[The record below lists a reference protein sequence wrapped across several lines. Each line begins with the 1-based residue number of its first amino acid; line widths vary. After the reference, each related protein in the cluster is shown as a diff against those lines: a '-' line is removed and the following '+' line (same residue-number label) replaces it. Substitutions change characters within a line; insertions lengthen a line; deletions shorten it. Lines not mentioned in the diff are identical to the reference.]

1 MKLVFGL
8 YLFAAVLCFA
18 DTPPPGALYVKG
30 GTDGTKIGNTGDS
43 LKVTVTGGGGTVNQG
58 TGGLSPWLVNINNAS
73 LPVTQSGSWSVTAS
87 QGAPPWSFN
96 LSQYLGSSVSV
107 TNPIASR
114 ISNGTSFVDPTQIR
128 ALTSSD
134 QVTTIQGT
142 SPWIINGTVT
152 ANAGTGTFQTNIL
165 NASIPVTQSGT
176 WTNTVTQTTAAN
188 LNATVVTTAGATIAK
203 DSSLTTINS
212 TLGSPF
218 QAGGSIGNTTFGATQ
233 SGSWTTGRTWN
244 LSSGSD
250 SVAIT
255 GSVTASN
262 ASIGANGS
270 SAPASS
276 TQVGGSDG
284 TNLQPLQVDGSKN
297 LKVVVQNTV
306 PVTGTFFQATQP
318 VSIAAPVAVTG
329 TFFQATQPVSGTVT
343 ANAGS
348 GTFLVDGSAHTQ
360 PVSGTF
366 FQATQPVSAA
376 ALPLPAN
383 AAQETGGHLASIDTK
398 LTSPLTV
405 NATLQTGSN
414 VIGSISNTSF
424 TATQATGT
432 NLHTVVDSGSI
443 TANAGTNLNTS
454 ALALSATQ
462 TNGSQKTQVVDGAG
476 TVVGP
481 VQTIS
486 GTNYQ
491 PVVLAASA
499 TSGSAL
505 VARSIQVAGSDGVNA
520 RTILTDT
527 SGNQQI
533 VGNVASAA
541 SDSGNPV
548 KVGGVYNSTQPTFTN
563 GQRGDLQLSSNGEL
577 VITTLDSTYSNINIT
592 TQDLATTSTTGANG
606 QIIYT
611 GTPTASS
618 TASFTLASDG
628 GATVQVSG
636 TWTGTL
642 QIEVSMDGGTT
653 WFARP
658 IHQTGTAFTLPSF
671 TANFTGGFS
680 VAGYTTARVRA
691 ISAITGT
698 AIIEL
703 RATDNEN
710 TVYIGGFINVSGHSP
725 NATFTQNYGSTAVTT
740 AAFTTVITSTTSA
753 IQEEDIFDTSGGDYF
768 LSYAATCGALSSAT
782 NTIIISA
789 GGGGKDLLIPA
800 GFCVGIKAKTA
811 NLSAGSVNMTF
822 YQ

>member
-376 ALPLPAN
+376 ALPLPTN

-398 LTSPLTV
+398 LTSPLSVAQSGVWATGRTWTLSSGSDSV
-405 NATLQTGSN
+405 NVGN
-414 VIGSISNTSF
+414 F
-424 TATQATGT
+424 PATQAVTQSGT
-432 NLHTVVDSGSI
+432 WTVQQGTPPWSQNLTQVGGSSISLGQALATNSFPVVTQSDSAPATQNVTVQDTASTTTAV
-443 TANAGTNLNTS
+443 ANAQNFIT
-454 ALALSATQ
+454 
-462 TNGSQKTQVVDGAG
+462 GS
-476 TVVGP
+476 
-481 VQTIS
+481 
-486 GTNYQ
+486 
-491 PVVLAASA
+491 
-499 TSGSAL
+499 
-505 VARSIQVAGSDGVNA
+505 
-520 RTILTDT
+520 
-527 SGNQQI
+527 
-533 VGNVASAA
+533 
-541 SDSGNPV
+541 
-548 KVGGVYNSTQPTFTN
+548 
-563 GQRGDLQLSSNGEL
+563 
-577 VITTLDSTYSNINIT
+577 
-592 TQDLATTSTTGANG
+592 
-606 QIIYT
+606 
-611 GTPTASS
+611 PTASS
-618 TASFTLASDG
+618 AASFALSSFESVEVLVT
-628 GATVQVSG
+628 G
-636 TWTGTL
+636 TWTGTI
-642 QIEVSMDGGTT
+642 QTEVSQDGGTT
-653 WFARP
+653 WTTRGVKQSGAAYLASSFTQNFQGGMNFGGMTNVRVRAVAVM
-658 IHQTGTAFTLPSF
+658 TGTATVKINASINPSSIVVSNPQMLRDSTTQSISNTIKAAS
-671 TANFTGGFS
+671 TAPIATD
-680 VAGYTTARVRA
+680 
-691 ISAITGT
+691 T
-698 AIIEL
+698 AIVVGL
-703 RATDNEN
+703 
-710 TVYIGGFINVSGHSP
+710 SP
-725 NATFTQNYGSTAVTT
+725 NGNQAKDTSVTGLQVTQGSITSGQSGSLMQAAVTTSSPSYSNGQTSPLSLNIRGALRQIQVGGDTAQLIRNSYSSTNVTT
-740 AAFTTVITSTTSA
+740 AAYVQLVASTTSN
-753 IQEEDIFDTSGGDYF
+753 INRLWIFDSSGQDFVLAVG
-768 LSYAATCGALSSAT
+768 AAASEVDQIQISPGGWDAPVDLFIPSGSRISIKAVSAT
-782 NTIIISA
+782 ANSGI
-789 GGGGKDLLIPA
+789 LLIT
-800 GFCVGIKAKTA
+800 GIK
-811 NLSAGSVNMTF
+811 
-822 YQ
+822 